1 LFSFSQKNKPSD
13 VLFQKEKSMFTPES
27 PKEEIESILPE
38 WHEPFP
44 EPNTIPS
51 GWNLS
56 AIVPIPVSAAKDV
69 EEESE
74 D

>member
-1 LFSFSQKNKPSD
+1 
-13 VLFQKEKSMFTPES
+13 MFTPES
-27 PKEEIESILPE
+27 PKEEFESILPE

-56 AIVPIPVSAAKDV
+56 AIVFTPISAAEMET
-69 EEESE
+69 EEEAE

>member
-1 LFSFSQKNKPSD
+1 MNTPNKPKD
-13 VLFQKEKSMFTPES
+13 EQDEL
-27 PKEEIESILPE
+27 LPE

-44 EPNTIPS
+44 EPNTIPM

-56 AIVPIPVSAAKDV
+56 PTKPAPASAAGI
-69 EEESE
+69 ETEESAE

>member
-1 LFSFSQKNKPSD
+1 MYGPN
-13 VLFQKEKSMFTPES
+13 TPTQDPDET
-27 PKEEIESILPE
+27 LPE

-51 GWNLS
+51 GWS
-56 AIVPIPVSAAKDV
+56 FTSAAPVLASAPGMDV
-69 EEESE
+69 DEPAE